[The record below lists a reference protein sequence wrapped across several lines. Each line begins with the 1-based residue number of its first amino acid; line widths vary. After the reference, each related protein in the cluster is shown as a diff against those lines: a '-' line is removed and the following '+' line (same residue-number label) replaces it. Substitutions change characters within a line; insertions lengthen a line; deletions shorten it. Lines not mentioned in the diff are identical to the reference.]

1 MPQVYDDK
9 IINAIVALRLF
20 DDIVIGNLT
29 MENEMIN
36 CPKCKKG
43 ELFCTHFSA
52 QGKGNLDVANIFCD
66 KCPTRY
72 MVTEDVWLGSKQ
84 WEQSQWDNQF
94 GESCSV

>member
-1 MPQVYDDK
+1 
-9 IINAIVALRLF
+9 
-20 DDIVIGNLT
+20 
-29 MENEMIN
+29 MEIEMIN

-84 WEQSQWDNQF
+84 WVQSQWDNKF
-94 GESCSV
+94 GESFNV